1 MHGRAKST
9 AQILSAVWTIHAYPI
24 IGDLP
29 IAAVDE
35 ALVLHVLRAHLEGE
49 NSHRTKSAMQGD
61 ERAGF
66 DRASNSA
73 AVREEQ
79 FREGPITS
87 FDSNECTQ
95 SAQYYRCPVPSQ
107 LDMTARPI

>member
-9 AQILSAVWTIHAYPI
+9 AQILSAIWTIHAYPI

-35 ALVLHVLRAHLEGE
+35 ALVLQVLRPIWKEKTVTAQ
-49 NSHRTKSAMQGD
+49 SAMPGD

-66 DRASNSA
+66 DR
-73 AVREEQ
+73 
-79 FREGPITS
+79 FRI
-87 FDSNECTQ
+87 
-95 SAQYYRCPVPSQ
+95 Q
-107 LDMTARPI
+107 LQ